1 MTMHKR
7 TRRLRLLSTLATA
20 PIVAVVVLFVAAC
33 GSHSSSGPASSGD
46 RDRAIAYAQCMREN
60 GVPDFPDP
68 DAQGRL
74 RGAGHEQ
81 QDAPQFVAAL
91 EACRDLAPG
100 GEHEK
105 LGDPAFVEQ
114 MREFSQCMRENGL
127 PDFPDPDA
135 QGRLRGS
142 GHEQQD
148 TPQFRAAMD
157 ACRGKLPSGGEHR

>member
-1 MTMHKR
+1 MTMHPR
-7 TRRLRLLSTLATA
+7 ARRPRLLTASDAAAIVAALLLVATA
-20 PIVAVVVLFVAAC
+20 C
-33 GSHSSSGPASSGD
+33 SSSSSNESASPGD
-46 RDRAIAYAQCMREN
+46 RDQAIAYARCMRDN
-60 GVPDFPDP
+60 GVADFPDP
-68 DAQGRL
+68 DSEGRF
-74 RGAGHEQ
+74 RGLGHEQ
-81 QDAPQFVAAL
+81 QDTPQFRAAQ

-135 QGRLRGS
+135 QGRLRGA

-148 TPQFRAAMD
+148 TPQYRAA
-157 ACRGKLPSGGEHR
+157 AETCRDKLPGGGGHG

>member
-1 MTMHKR
+1 MTMHMR
-7 TRRLRLLSTLATA
+7 MRPRFVGASATVPILAAVILTA
-20 PIVAVVVLFVAAC
+20 SSC
-33 GSHSSSGPASSGD
+33 GASSSSAGPSAGD
-46 RDRAIAYAQCMREN
+46 RDQAVAYAQCMRQN

-74 RGAGHEQ
+74 RGLGHEQ
-81 QDAPQFVAAL
+81 QGNPQFQAAL

-114 MREFSQCMRENGL
+114 MRAFSQCMRENGL

-157 ACRGKLPSGGEHR
+157 ACRGKLPGGGQHR